1 MRVSGLYVYPL
12 KSARGVAVEEAVLDP
27 LGFTGDRRWCVVD
40 PEGRAITQREC
51 PALATVT
58 VRSSAEGITIRRRG
72 QEPLSVVV
80 PGNGRS
86 RVAVRVHDDR
96 TQGIPASPEADA
108 WLQAAIGIP
117 CRLVHM
123 PASVVR
129 PVNPRYGLP
138 GDRVSYADGYPLLLT
153 SEASL
158 ADLNRRLDTH
168 VPMDRFRANLVI
180 DGDGAFAEDDWK
192 RIRIGGNE
200 LRVAKP
206 CPRCVVITTDQR
218 TGVRGNEPLRTLST
232 FRMSDGRVQFGQNLI
247 HEGPGTIRVGDAVE
261 VLESRS

>member
-12 KSARGVAVEEAVLDP
+12 KSARGLSMEEAALDP
-27 LGFTGDRRWCVVD
+27 FGLAGDRRWCVVD

-51 PALATVT
+51 PALATLD
-58 VRSSAEGITIRRRG
+58 VRPSAGGITIRRRG
-72 QEPLSVVV
+72 REPLFVDV
-80 PGNGRS
+80 PGSGRS
-86 RVAVRVHDDR
+86 EVAVRVHDDR
-96 TQGIPASPEADA
+96 TEGIPASPESEV
-108 WLQAAIGIP
+108 WLQAALGIP

-123 PASVVR
+123 PGAVVR
-129 PVNPRYGLP
+129 PVNPRYGRP

-158 ADLNRRLDTH
+158 ADLNRRLDTP

-180 DGDGAFAEDDWK
+180 DGEGAFAEDDWR
-192 RIRIGGNE
+192 RIRVGDVE
-200 LRVAKP
+200 LRVVKP
-206 CPRCVVITTDQR
+206 CARCVVITTDQR
-218 TGVRGNEPLRTLST
+218 TGARRKEPLKTLST
-232 FRMSDGRVQFGQNLI
+232 YRMVDGRVHFGQNLI